1 MTCARTALST
11 TSPNVARIGPSSCDS
26 LNCRLN
32 YATPFVSQHQN
43 EWHAELFDSIFDA
56 SQNGVREDVPR
67 ESDYKEIA
75 KSLIK
80 DNFRW
85 DARIRTSE
93 NDRDWA
99 LALGNRSATCCGLTR
114 IEWFPSYIP
123 LMPLQQLVK
132 VCASWAAQSCISCQ
146 AQEQGG
152 LPILPFCHKGI
163 REAESKASG
172 R

>member
-1 MTCARTALST
+1 MT
-11 TSPNVARIGPSSCDS
+11 RIGASACNSRNRS
-26 LNCRLN
+26 LDCT
-32 YATPFVSQHQN
+32 TPFVSQHQN
-43 EWHAELFDSIFDA
+43 QWHAELCDSIFDA
-56 SQNGVREDVPR
+56 SQHGVSEDMPG
-67 ESDYKEIA
+67 ESNHKEVA